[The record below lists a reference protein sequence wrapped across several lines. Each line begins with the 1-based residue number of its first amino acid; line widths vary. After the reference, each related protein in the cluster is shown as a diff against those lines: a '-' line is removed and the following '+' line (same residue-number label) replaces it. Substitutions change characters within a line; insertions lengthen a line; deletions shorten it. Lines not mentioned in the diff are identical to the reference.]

1 MFTNDKPSW
10 FSRFVTSHF
19 NKRVFPYWFVI
30 LADTVIVFISTAF
43 VYWAF
48 HRTSVTYEH
57 RFSLLYTML
66 LYSALSWIG
75 AKAFR
80 TYSGVVR
87 YSGFV
92 DLLKVV
98 YANALTCL
106 LAVALRDQP
115 FQQAGIPLLV
125 RRAGRY
131 GHRVRLHG
139 VRLLGIPSD
148 RCDV

>member
-1 MFTNDKPSW
+1 MSTSSNLSW
-10 FSRFVTSHF
+10 LSRFITNHF
-19 NKRVFPYWFVI
+19 NKRVFPYLCVV
-30 LADTVIVFISTAF
+30 LADTVIVFVSTAF

-48 HRTSVTYEH
+48 HRTGEMFEH
-57 RFSLLYTML
+57 RFSLQYLMM
-66 LYSALSWIG
+66 LYSILSVIG

-106 LAVALRDQP
+106 LAI
-115 FQQAGIPLLV
+115 AG
-125 RRAGRY
+125 
-131 GHRVRLHG
+131 
-139 VRLLGIPSD
+139 
-148 RCDV
+148 